1 MNGNYPGGIASAAQD
16 ARAAHQPEGDRR
28 QGLGVDD
35 IDGLAQLIAQ
45 IKQREGERDAA
56 RRELQLGEFLV
67 EGWRVPAD
75 RIAALQSLSRTE
87 VAVMRFLGWGR
98 SNKDIASLL
107 NIHENTVRTHLN
119 NAIGKL
125 DVDGSRGLACLAGLL
140 FHPVE

>member
-1 MNGNYPGGIASAAQD
+1 MIGDYPGGIASAAQD
-16 ARAAHQPEGDRR
+16 ARAARDNAADHRPGID
-28 QGLGVDD
+28 VTD
-35 IDGLAQLIAQ
+35 IGGLAELIAQ
-45 IKQREGERDAA
+45 IKAREEERDAT

-125 DVDGSRGLACLAGLL
+125 DVDGSRGLACLSGLL

>member
-1 MNGNYPGGIASAAQD
+1 M
-16 ARAAHQPEGDRR
+16 E
-28 QGLGVDD
+28 D

-45 IKQREGERDAA
+45 IKQRESERDAS

-75 RIAALQSLSRTE
+75 RIAALRSLSRTE

-98 SNKDIASLL
+98 ANKDIASLL